1 MASGLIN
8 IEKSSSTGQ
17 DVIAE
22 YGQLDGELNNTGS
35 NAYRMFI
42 EGAKKYFGTPV
53 IIPVTGIDLSVDGIT
68 GDENGDRVQL
78 YQQLSAQSSIF
89 TFVDDGYLEGG
100 SGVKDR
106 LHIAWKT
113 TEIQSADNPSYGYIN
128 YFGRR
133 QTNYDQRTG

>member
-8 IEKSSSTGQ
+8 IESASITGQ

-42 EGAKKYFGTPV
+42 EGAKKYFGASV
-53 IIPVTGIDLSVDGIT
+53 IVPVTGIDVSVDGVT
-68 GDENGDRVQL
+68 GNENGDRTQL
-78 YQQLSAQSSIF
+78 YQLSAKNRAF
-89 TFVDDGYLEGG
+89 TFVDTDYLEGG

-106 LHIAWKT
+106 LQIAWKT

-133 QTNYDQRTG
+133 QTNYDQRTS